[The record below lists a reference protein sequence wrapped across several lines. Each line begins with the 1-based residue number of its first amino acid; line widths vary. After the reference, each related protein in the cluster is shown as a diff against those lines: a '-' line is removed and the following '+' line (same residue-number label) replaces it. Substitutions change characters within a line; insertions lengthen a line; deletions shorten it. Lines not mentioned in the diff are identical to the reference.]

1 MEYNKIPIVFIGRKG
16 TAPPISYQY
25 DKKQVGVMEGV
36 YGLPDV
42 FTVDFCNDGDPVTK
56 PVICTPESINI
67 PDEYLITGRTIIGY
81 FWLSGPNGS
90 AQTRY
95 DFEIPVRKRPA
106 RSEVEPTPEEQSV
119 IDQLIEQLN
128 VGVDRAETAADEA
141 EQHEADAGADALK
154 AEGYATGNQGGEPVT
169 DESPYYHN
177 NASYFAGQAGASA
190 TAAVEAKDAAEA
202 AQGKAEDAEAGA
214 REAKDDAQAIV
225 DGAVAAV
232 NQARDAAVQTVREEG
247 ESQTAAARR
256 QAEAAARSASASA
269 ESADDAAAAKTAS
282 ENAQG
287 AAETAQEKAETAQG
301 AAEDAQEA
309 AETAQEL
316 SERAQAAAEEAARQ
330 AGERVGMIHDID
342 NQKYY
347 SVSQEVRNGFL
358 VETFTEVQNP

>member
-25 DKKQVGVMEGV
+25 DQKQVGVMEGV
-36 YGLPDV
+36 FGLPDV
-42 FTVDFCNDGDPVTK
+42 FTVDFCNDGDTVTK

-106 RSEVEPTPEEQSV
+106 RSEVAPTPEEQSV

-128 VGVDRAETAADEA
+128 VGVERAETAADEA

-154 AEGYATGNQGGEPVT
+154 AEGYAIGTQDGQAVEEGS
-169 DESPYYHN
+169 DYYHN
-177 NASYFAGQAGASA
+177 NAAYYAGQASGSAASA
-190 TAAVEAKDAAEA
+190 DTARQAAET

-214 REAKDDAQAIV
+214 EQAEADARAIV
-225 DGAVAAV
+225 DGAVATV
-232 NQARDAAVQTVREEG
+232 NQARDAAVQTVQQEG
-247 ESQTAAARR
+247 ATQTANARA

-269 ESADDAAAAKTAS
+269 ESADDAAAAKTAA
-282 ENAQG
+282 ETAQG
-287 AAETAQEKAETAQG
+287 AAETAQGKAETAQG